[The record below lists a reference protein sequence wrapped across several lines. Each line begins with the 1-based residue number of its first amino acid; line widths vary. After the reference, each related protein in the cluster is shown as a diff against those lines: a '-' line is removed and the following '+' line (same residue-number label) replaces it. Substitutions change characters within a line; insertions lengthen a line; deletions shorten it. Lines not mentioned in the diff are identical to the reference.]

1 MTTDSGFVL
10 AADIGGTNARF
21 ALFTTGGGVRM
32 AAGTQLPTASFASF
46 HGLVEAAAREL
57 AEATGW
63 SGESGAPD
71 SVHFPGTTAAAL
83 AVAGPVERGL
93 FCQPPNIDYVMDL
106 EALPVGLLPG
116 ASILLN
122 DFAAQA
128 HGCRLFGEQ
137 RSLSVLPGRMDPA
150 RTQAV
155 VGPGTGLGKAAL
167 VPVSCAGGGEYVV
180 CGSEGGHAAFPFNGP
195 EERRFQEFVQAEV
208 AEPFARWETVVSG
221 SGLALLHRYHTGQSV
236 ASPAEAAA
244 ALGPGSPVAEWFARF
259 LGRACRDYVLDVLA
273 TGGLFIS
280 GGVAARN
287 PMLLEHPAF
296 AREFRTSPAHAGLL
310 SAVPVRLVADQ
321 QVGLW
326 GAASRALA
334 LVGERQGA

>member
-21 ALFTTGGGVRM
+21 ALFTTGDDVRLV
-32 AAGTQLPTASFASF
+32 AGTQLLTASFSSF
-46 HGLVEAAAREL
+46 QALVEAAVRDL
-57 AEATGW
+57 AGASGWTGDP
-63 SGESGAPD
+63 GAPD
-71 SVHFPGTTAAAL
+71 SEHFPGVAAAAL

-93 FCQPPNIDYVMDL
+93 FCRPPNIDYTMDL
-106 EALPVGLLPG
+106 EALPAGILPK
-116 ASILLN
+116 ASLLLN

-128 HGCRLFGEQ
+128 HGCRLFGEE
-137 RSLSVLPGRMDPA
+137 RSLAVLPGRMDPS

-167 VPVSCAGGGEYVV
+167 VPVPCDENGDYVV

-221 SGLALLHRYHTGQSV
+221 PGLALLHRFHTGQSG
-236 ASPAEAAA
+236 ATPAEAAA
-244 ALGPGSPVAEWFARF
+244 ALGPGSLVAEWFARF

-287 PMLLEHPAF
+287 PMLLTHPAF
-296 AREFRTSPAHAGLL
+296 AQEFCTSPAHAGLL

-321 QVGLW
+321 HVGLW

-334 LVGERQGA
+334 LTGAG

>member
-21 ALFTTGGGVRM
+21 ALFTTGGDVRM
-32 AAGTQLPTASFASF
+32 VAGTQLSTALFTSFRR
-46 HGLVEAAAREL
+46 LVEAAAREL
-57 AEATGW
+57 AEASGW
-63 SGESGAPD
+63 AGMPD
-71 SVHFPGTTAAAL
+71 SEHFPGTVAAAL
-83 AVAGPVERGL
+83 AVAGPVERGV
-93 FCQPPNIDYVMDL
+93 FCRPPNIDYVMDL
-106 EALPVGLLPG
+106 EALPVGLLPR
-116 ASILLN
+116 ASMLLN

-128 HGCRLFGEQ
+128 HGCRLFGEE

-150 RTQAV
+150 QTQAV

-167 VPVSCAGGGEYVV
+167 VPVSCGGGDGGGEYVV

-221 SGLALLHRYHTGQSV
+221 SGLALLHRFHTGQSV
-236 ASPAEAAA
+236 ATPAEAAA
-244 ALGPGSPVAEWFARF
+244 ALKHGSPVAEWFARF
-259 LGRACRDYVLDVLA
+259 LGRACRDYVLEVLA

-334 LVGERQGA
+334 LAGGRKGA

>member
-10 AADIGGTNARF
+10 TADIGGTNARF
-21 ALFTTGGGVRM
+21 ALFSSGDHVRLV
-32 AAGTQLPTASFASF
+32 AGTQLPTASFTSF
-46 HGLVEAAAREL
+46 QALVEAAAQEL
-57 AEATGW
+57 AGASGWTGQ
-63 SGESGAPD
+63 PD
-71 SVHFPGTTAAAL
+71 SERFPGVAAAAL
-83 AVAGPVERGL
+83 AVAGPVDRGL

-106 EALPVGLLPG
+106 EALPAGLLPK
-116 ASILLN
+116 ASLLLN

-128 HGCRLFGEQ
+128 HGCRLFGEE
-137 RSLSVLPGRMDPA
+137 RSLAVLPGRMDPA

-167 VPVSCAGGGEYVV
+167 VPVSCGGGGDYVV
-180 CGSEGGHAAFPFNGP
+180 CGSEGGHSAFPFNGP

-208 AEPFARWETVVSG
+208 DEPFARWETVVSG
-221 SGLALLHRYHTGQSV
+221 SGLALLHRFHTGQST
-236 ASPAEAAA
+236 ATPAEAAA
-244 ALGPGSPVAEWFARF
+244 ALEPGSPVAEWFARF

-296 AREFRTSPAHAGLL
+296 AREFCTSPAHGGLL

-334 LVGERQGA
+334 LAGAQSGA